1 MTQLLEPVRFRGGV
15 ETKNRTALAALTNKQ
30 SHADGTLSE
39 QESDFL
45 VARATGGFG
54 IVTTCATY
62 VSQEGKA
69 WAGELGLA
77 NESHHAGMVRLARDV
92 RAAGALPFVQIF
104 HGGLRA
110 DEKVSGL
117 EPISAL
123 GAVEPPKRRQATTE
137 DLERVVAAFR
147 EAAVQAH
154 AAGMAGVEIHGAHGY
169 LLAQFVSTVENRRD
183 DEWGGSLENRARLLR
198 QVTRAAREA
207 TPPDFVVGVRLS
219 PEDFGQTRGVD
230 LDENVQIARWL
241 EEDGIDY
248 LHLSLWDVT
257 RNTAK
262 YPEQHA
268 LPLFRAALRPD
279 TRIFAAG
286 KIWSKADAERVLEL
300 GADVVALGRSGILN
314 PDWPARVA
322 SGDAEPARPP
332 MSRAELGA
340 RAVSPIFAE
349 YLTVFKGLVEG

>member
-1 MTQLLEPVRFRGGV
+1 MSLLEPISFRGGA
-15 ETKNRTALAALTNKQ
+15 TIKNRIALAALTNKQ

-39 QESDFL
+39 EESDWL
-45 VARATGGFG
+45 LARARGGFG
-54 IVTTCATY
+54 LITSCATY

-77 NESHHAGMVRLARDV
+77 NEAHHAGITRLA
-92 RAAGALPFVQIF
+92 AALKAEGALPLVQIF

-110 DEKVSGL
+110 DEKVSGA

-123 GAVEPPKRRQATTE
+123 ASIEPPKRRAATAA
-137 DLERVVAAFR
+137 DLERVIDAFR

-154 AAGMAGVEIHGAHGY
+154 AAGMGGVEIHGAHGY
-169 LLAQFVSTVENRRD
+169 LLAQFISTVENRRE
-183 DEWGGSLENRARLLR
+183 DEWGGSLANRARLLR
-198 QVTRAAREA
+198 RVTQAVRQA
-207 TPPDFVVGVRLS
+207 TPADFVVGVRLS
-219 PEDFGQTRGVD
+219 PEDFGQTCGVD

-241 EEDGIDY
+241 EEDGIDF

-262 YPEQHA
+262 NPDQHA
-268 LPLFRAALRPD
+268 IPLFRAALDPS

-314 PDWPARVA
+314 PDWPQHVA
-322 SGDAEPARPP
+322 TGDAEPARPP
-332 MSRAELGA
+332 TTRAGLLA
-340 RAVSPIFAE
+340 RAVSPLFAE
-349 YLTVFKGLVEG
+349 YLTAFKGLVE